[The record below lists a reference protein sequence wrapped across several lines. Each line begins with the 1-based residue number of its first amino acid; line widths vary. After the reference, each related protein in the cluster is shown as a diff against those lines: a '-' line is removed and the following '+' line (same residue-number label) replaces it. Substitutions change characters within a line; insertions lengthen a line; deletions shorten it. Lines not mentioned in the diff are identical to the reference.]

1 MNIRPELK
9 LIADSLKSLKDD
21 GIIRTK
27 NLVGDLG
34 EYYCSQKFNLTLNDN
49 VVESGF
55 DAKDKKGKK
64 VEIKTRRTPD
74 NRAKIIFRSFEFDY
88 CLYVELNEYYEP
100 IQIIKVLPREILKL
114 VDEKGDRLSVSK
126 MRRTVHEVVFKNNK

>member
-1 MNIRPELK
+1 MKIRPELK
-9 LIADSLKSLKDD
+9 LITDSLKSLKDH

-34 EYYCSQKFNLTLNDN
+34 EYYCSQIFNLTLNVN

-55 DAKDKKGKK
+55 DAKGKR

-74 NRAKIIFRSFEFDY
+74 NRAKVIFRSFEFDY
-88 CLYVELNEYYEP
+88 CLYVELNEYYDP
-100 IQIIKVLPREILKL
+100 IQIIKDLPSEILKL
-114 VDEKGDRLSVSK
+114 VDEKGDRLSLTK
-126 MRRTVHEVVFKNNK
+126 MRKTVHEVVFKDNK